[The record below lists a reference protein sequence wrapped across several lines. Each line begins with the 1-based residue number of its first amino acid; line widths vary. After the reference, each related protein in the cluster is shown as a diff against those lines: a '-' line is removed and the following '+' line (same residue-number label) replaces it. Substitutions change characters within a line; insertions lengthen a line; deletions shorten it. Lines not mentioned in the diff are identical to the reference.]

1 MKFKNE
7 EELVMFINGMLVEI
21 LLEIETTQI
30 AHQAPSLSNEVATQ
44 R

>member
-21 LLEIETTQI
+21 LFLTETAQI

>member
-7 EELVMFINGMLVEI
+7 EELVMFLNGMLVVV
-21 LLEIETTQI
+21 LLEIETAQI

>member
-7 EELVMFINGMLVEI
+7 EELLNFLNGMLVAV
-21 LLEIETTQI
+21 LLEIETAQI

>member
-7 EELVMFINGMLVEI
+7 EELLIFLSGMLVEV
-21 LLEIETTQI
+21 LFLTETAQI

>member
-7 EELVMFINGMLVEI
+7 KELVMFLNGMLVEI
-21 LLEIETTQI
+21 LFLTETAKI
-30 AHQAPSLSNEVATQ
+30 PHQAPSLSNEVATQ